1 MANLTMAD
9 VDNDVS
15 MLMGSF
21 RSNERHIP
29 SFVRLLKTRASVPLL
44 AITLSILSDINGYLS
59 LYQKQASISG
69 YYYYFLSDGF
79 AVVVPTIVVGL
90 LFSFMTYN
98 NLMMYMA
105 VPQDVRNKSVI
116 LSHIKKIVKRTVTLF
131 LVLMIFSASLA
142 GLTPWFSIA
151 IPALLFVLL
160 FAVNLVVS
168 SEINR
173 LGAGLVLEKISNL
186 IKKI

>member
-1 MANLTMAD
+1 MTNLTMAD
-9 VDNDVS
+9 VDTDVS

-29 SFVRLLKTRASVPLL
+29 SLGRLLKISASIPLL
-44 AITLSILSDINGYLS
+44 AISLSILSDINGYLS
-59 LYQKQASISG
+59 LYHLRASFSG

-79 AVVVPTIVVGL
+79 AVVVPTVLIGL
-90 LFSFMTYN
+90 LFLFMTYN
-98 NLMMYMA
+98 NLMIYMA
-105 VPQDVRNKSVI
+105 MPEDVRRKSVI
-116 LSHIKKIVKRTVTLF
+116 LSHIRKIVKRTVTLF
-131 LVLMIFSASLA
+131 LVLMILSALLS
-142 GLTPWFSIA
+142 GLTPWFAFA
-151 IPALLFVLL
+151 IPALLLALL

-173 LGAGLVLEKISNL
+173 LGAGLALDKISKL